1 MIYNKDYKIKF
12 YKDSVGGNE
21 PVFEYL
27 KNIEDKHRSKIYRQ
41 LEFLKDSCGY
51 INEPYG
57 RHITGKIREL
67 RVDFSNNYY
76 RVLYFTFI
84 NKNIIILHAFLK
96 KTDKTPNREI
106 QIALNRYNDTINNPK
121 IYED

>member
-1 MIYNKDYKIKF
+1 MIYNEEYKIKF
-12 YKDSVGGNE
+12 YKDSVSGNS
-21 PVFEYL
+21 PVVEYL
-27 KNIEDKHRSKIYRQ
+27 EKIAEKHSSKIYRQ

-76 RVLYFTFI
+76 RILYFTFVD
-84 NKNIIILHAFLK
+84 KNIVILHAFLK
-96 KTDKTPNREI
+96 RTDKTPNREI
-106 QIALNRYNDTINNPK
+106 QIALNRYNDFVNNYK
-121 IYED
+121 KYEK